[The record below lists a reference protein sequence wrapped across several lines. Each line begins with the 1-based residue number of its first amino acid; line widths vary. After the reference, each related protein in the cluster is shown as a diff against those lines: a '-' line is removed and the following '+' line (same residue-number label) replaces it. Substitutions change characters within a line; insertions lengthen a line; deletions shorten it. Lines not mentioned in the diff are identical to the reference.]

1 MEQPPAVA
9 LDDWM
14 RPCSLE
20 THRDFQ
26 EFVLVEGSAA
36 AAAVVVE
43 AVEMEEVVEH
53 AE

>member
-1 MEQPPAVA
+1 MVQLPAVA

-14 RPCSLE
+14 RHCSLE

-36 AAAVVVE
+36 AAVVVE